1 MNIKKAAFSLIR
13 HHVST
18 DMCLQ
23 RLCQTIEKCLKNNVS
38 LKSKNGKYF
47 LNYAKIHK
55 QQTER
60 ERRKDG
66 NDGTLLRES
75 TLNQLF
81 KIYKSVRHRCR
92 CEFQN

>member
-1 MNIKKAAFSLIR
+1 MASIFLTMQKYINNK
-13 HHVST
+13 
-18 DMCLQ
+18 Q
-23 RLCQTIEKCLKNNVS
+23 R
-38 LKSKNGKYF
+38 
-47 LNYAKIHK
+47 
-55 QQTER
+55 ER

-66 NDGTLLRES
+66 NDSTLLRES